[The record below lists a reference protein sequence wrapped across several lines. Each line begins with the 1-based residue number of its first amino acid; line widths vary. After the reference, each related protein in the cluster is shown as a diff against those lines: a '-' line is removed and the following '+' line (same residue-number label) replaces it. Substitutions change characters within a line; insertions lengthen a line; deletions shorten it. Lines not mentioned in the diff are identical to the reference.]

1 MSAATLGSRRPL
13 ASDTAVFIRK
23 HWKTIMTMTYYTLG
37 NSGLR
42 VSRLALGT
50 MTFGKEWGW
59 GADRDTARAMFDA
72 YVEAGG
78 NFFDTAD
85 LYTGGTAETWLGE
98 FVAERGLR
106 DKAVIATKFTM
117 NMQPGNPNAGGNGRK
132 NIMRAVDASLKRL
145 GTDYIDLYLMHV
157 WDRLTP
163 AEEVLRTLDDLVRA
177 GKVRHI
183 GLSDVP
189 AWYAGRA
196 QAIADLRGY
205 EPISALQLEY
215 SLAERSIEHEFVPFA
230 TRHGAGIMVWSPLAS
245 GLLSGKYRPTQ
256 AGSAGRL
263 DGFRNTT
270 HPSFQK
276 FTERNWA
283 IVAELAKVAAEL
295 GRGMAQMALNW
306 VATQPGIATVILGA
320 TKLAQLQD
328 NLAALDFSIP
338 AELRQRLGSVSRA
351 PAPFPHS
358 YFGPEI
364 QVRVAGGALTG
375 DKPSG
380 YSLPVLIEG
389 EAVSVS
395 SN

>member
-1 MSAATLGSRRPL
+1 MS
-13 ASDTAVFIRK
+13 
-23 HWKTIMTMTYYTLG
+23 MTYYTLG

-50 MTFGKEWGW
+50 MTFGTEWGW
-59 GADRDTARAMFDA
+59 GADRKTARSMFDA

-85 LYTGGTAETWLGE
+85 LYTGGTAEAWLGE

-106 DKAVIATKFTM
+106 DKAVIATKFTF
-117 NMQPGNPNAGGNGRK
+117 NSEPGNPNAGGNGRK
-132 NIMRAVDASLKRL
+132 NIMRAVDASLRRL

-163 AEEVLRTLDDLVRA
+163 AEEVLRALDDLVRA
-177 GKVRHI
+177 GKLRHI

-196 QAIADLRGY
+196 QAIAELRGY

-215 SLAERSIEHEFVPFA
+215 SLVERSIENEFVPFG

-245 GLLSGKYRPTQ
+245 GLLSGKYKPTQ
-256 AGSAGRL
+256 DGNAGRL

-270 HPSFQK
+270 HPGFRK
-276 FTERNWA
+276 FSDRNWA
-283 IVAELAKVAAEL
+283 IVAELEKVAAQL
-295 GRGMAQMALNW
+295 GRSMAGVALNW
-306 VATQPGIATVILGA
+306 VATQPGVATVILGA

-328 NLAALDFSIP
+328 NLAALDFEIP
-338 AELRQRLGSVSRA
+338 AALRQRLEAVSSV
-351 PAPFPHS
+351 PAPFPHP
-358 YFGPEI
+358 YFGSQI
-364 QVRVAGGALTG
+364 QVRVTGGTVTA
-375 DKPSG
+375 DKPAG
-380 YSLPVLIEG
+380 YSRPVVIEG
-389 EAVSVS
+389 EAAGISG
-395 SN
+395 N

>member
-1 MSAATLGSRRPL
+1 
-13 ASDTAVFIRK
+13 
-23 HWKTIMTMTYYTLG
+23 MTMSYYTLG

-50 MTFGKEWGW
+50 MTFGTEWGW
-59 GADRDTARAMFDA
+59 GADRKTARAIFET
-72 YVEAGG
+72 YVQAGG

-85 LYTGGTAETWLGE
+85 LYTNGTAETWLGE

-117 NMQPGNPNAGGNGRK
+117 NSNPGNPNAGGNGRK

-145 GTDYIDLYLMHV
+145 GTDYIDLYLMHI

-177 GKVRHI
+177 GKIRHI

-196 QAIADLRGY
+196 QTIAELRGY
-205 EPISALQLEY
+205 EPVSALQLEY
-215 SLAERSIEHEFVPFA
+215 SLTERAIEHEFVPFG

-256 AGSAGRL
+256 DGNAGRL

-270 HPSFQK
+270 HPGFRK
-276 FTERNWA
+276 FSERNWA
-283 IVAELAKVAAEL
+283 IVAELEKVAAEL
-295 GRGMAQMALNW
+295 GRSMAQVAVNW
-306 VATQPGIATVILGA
+306 AATQPGVASVILGA
-320 TKLAQLQD
+320 TNLSQMED
-328 NLAALDFSIP
+328 NLAALDFTIP
-338 AELRQRLGSVSRA
+338 AALRQRLDEVSHA

-358 YFGPEI
+358 YFGSEI
-364 QVRVAGGALTG
+364 QVRVAGGVLTG

-380 YSLPVLIEG
+380 YALPVMIEG
-389 EAVSVS
+389 EAVAVS

>member
-1 MSAATLGSRRPL
+1 MS
-13 ASDTAVFIRK
+13 
-23 HWKTIMTMTYYTLG
+23 MTYYTLG

-50 MTFGKEWGW
+50 MTFGTEWGW
-59 GADRDTARAMFDA
+59 GADRNTARALFDA

-106 DKAVIATKFTM
+106 DKAVIATKFTF
-117 NMQPGNPNAGGNGRK
+117 NAEPANPNAGGNGRK
-132 NIMRAVDASLKRL
+132 NIMRAVEASLKRL
-145 GTDYIDLYLMHV
+145 GTDYIDLYLLHV
-157 WDRLTP
+157 WDRVTP

-196 QAIADLRGY
+196 QAIAELRGY
-205 EPISALQLEY
+205 EPVSALQLEY
-215 SLAERSIEHEFVPFA
+215 SLAERAIEHEYVPFA

-256 AGSAGRL
+256 AGNAGRL

-270 HPSFQK
+270 HPGFQK
-276 FTERNWA
+276 FSDRNWA
-283 IVAELAKVAAEL
+283 IVAELEKVAAEL
-295 GRGMAQMALNW
+295 GRSMAQVALNW
-306 VATQPGIATVILGA
+306 VATQPGIASVILGA
-320 TKLAQLQD
+320 TKLNQLED
-328 NLAALDFSIP
+328 NLGALDFSIP
-338 AELRQRLGSVSRA
+338 AELRARLEKVSA
-351 PAPFPHS
+351 TPAPFPHS
-358 YFGPEI
+358 YFGSEI
-364 QVRVAGGALTG
+364 QVRVTGGAVTG
-375 DKPSG
+375 DKPAG
-380 YSLPVLIEG
+380 YSPRVMIEG
-389 EAVSVS
+389 EAVSIS
-395 SN
+395 SD

>member
-1 MSAATLGSRRPL
+1 
-13 ASDTAVFIRK
+13 
-23 HWKTIMTMTYYTLG
+23 MTMNYYTLG

-50 MTFGKEWGW
+50 MTFGTELGW
-59 GADRDTARAMFDA
+59 GTDRDTAHAIFDE

-106 DKAVIATKFTM
+106 DKAVIATKFTF
-117 NMQPGNPNAGGNGRK
+117 NSESGNPNAGGNGRK

-177 GKVRHI
+177 GKVRHV

-189 AWYAGRA
+189 AWYVGRA
-196 QAIADLRGY
+196 QAIAELRGY

-230 TRHGAGIMVWSPLAS
+230 THHGAGVMVWSPLAS

-256 AGSAGRL
+256 AGNAGRL

-270 HPSFQK
+270 HPSFRK
-276 FTERNWA
+276 FSDRNWA
-283 IVAELAKVAAEL
+283 IVAELEKVAAEL
-295 GRGMAQMALNW
+295 GRSMAQVALNW
-306 VATQPGIATVILGA
+306 VATQPGVATVILGA

-328 NLAALDFSIP
+328 NLAALDFSIAP
-338 AELRQRLGSVSRA
+338 ELRKRLDSVSSM

-364 QVRVAGGALTG
+364 QVRVAGGVVTG

-380 YSLPVLIEG
+380 YSPQVLVEG
-389 EAVSVS
+389 EAVNIS

>member
-1 MSAATLGSRRPL
+1 
-13 ASDTAVFIRK
+13 
-23 HWKTIMTMTYYTLG
+23 MTMSYYTLG

-50 MTFGKEWGW
+50 MTFGTEWGW

-117 NMQPGNPNAGGNGRK
+117 NSNPGNPNAGGNGRK

-145 GTDYIDLYLMHV
+145 GTDYIDLYLMHI

-177 GKVRHI
+177 GKIRHI

-196 QAIADLRGY
+196 QAIAELRGD

-215 SLAERSIEHEFVPFA
+215 SLAERAIEHEFVPFG

-245 GLLSGKYRPTQ
+245 GLLSGKYRPAQ
-256 AGSAGRL
+256 AGNAGRL

-270 HPSFQK
+270 HPGFQK
-276 FTERNWA
+276 FSEHNWA
-283 IVAELAKVAAEL
+283 VVAELEKVAAEL
-295 GRGMAQMALNW
+295 GRGMAQVALNW
-306 VATQPGIATVILGA
+306 VATQPGVATVILGA
-320 TKLAQLQD
+320 TRLSQLQD

-338 AELRQRLGSVSRA
+338 PALRQRLDKVSGT

-364 QVRVAGGALTG
+364 QVRVAGGVVIG
-375 DKPSG
+375 DKPQG
-380 YSLPVLIEG
+380 YASPVVVEG
-389 EAVSVS
+389 EAVAIS
-395 SN
+395 SS

>member
-1 MSAATLGSRRPL
+1 
-13 ASDTAVFIRK
+13 
-23 HWKTIMTMTYYTLG
+23 MTMTYYTLG

-42 VSRLALGT
+42 ASRLALGT
-50 MTFGKEWGW
+50 MTFGTELGW
-59 GADRDTARAMFDA
+59 GADKDTARAMFDA

-117 NMQPGNPNAGGNGRK
+117 SSDPGNPNAGGNGRK
-132 NIMRAVDASLKRL
+132 NILRAVDASLKRL
-145 GTDYIDLYLMHV
+145 GTDYIDLYLLHV

-183 GLSDVP
+183 GLSNVP
-189 AWYAGRA
+189 GWYAGRA
-196 QAIADLRGY
+196 QVIAELRGY
-205 EPISALQLEY
+205 EPICALQLEY
-215 SLAERSIEHEFVPFA
+215 SLAQRDIEHEFVPFA
-230 TRHGAGIMVWSPLAS
+230 MRHGAGIMVWSPMAS

-256 AGSAGRL
+256 AGNAGRL

-276 FTERNWA
+276 FSERNWA
-283 IVAELAKVAAEL
+283 IVAELEKVAAEL
-295 GRGMAQMALNW
+295 GRSMAQIALNW
-306 VATQPGIATVILGA
+306 VATQPGVATVILGA
-320 TKLAQLQD
+320 TKVAQLRD

-338 AELRQRLGSVSRA
+338 VELRQRLDKVSRVRA
-351 PAPFPHS
+351 PYPYS

-364 QVRVAGGALTG
+364 QVRVAGGGVIG

-380 YSLPVLIEG
+380 FAPPVTIEG
-389 EAVSVS
+389 EAVSIS
-395 SN
+395 SS